1 VAQPAV
7 QVTFDVRKPAT
18 HLVQVM
24 QRFPAAPEATRH
36 FRMPAWIPGSYK
48 IRDFGRHVQELT
60 AHVGGRPAQ
69 VEQLGKDEWAVAGTA
84 GRAVELRFKVYAREL
99 TVDTSHVTAD
109 HAHLFPGTLALYDAR
124 SRGLPHKVALRLP
137 AGWRAWTGLET
148 PGLAGRLEVAQ
159 DYDHQ
164 VDCPIE
170 CGPPAAY
177 HVSTFEAKGLRH
189 RHVVWQPPHGV
200 DWARIDRD
208 MAAVCREA
216 IKVWG
221 EAPYAHYTFITHVAQ
236 EYGGGLEHRNSTVLG
251 ADPAHFASDDKIQ
264 TRFLPLVAH
273 EFFHTWNVK
282 RILPA
287 VFQPYD
293 LQRESYT
300 GLLWLF
306 EGFTSYYEIPLLHR
320 AKVVDADGFG
330 KMVGED
336 LEMYEK
342 ALGRKRIS
350 VAQASRLAWSLL
362 YQPFEHN
369 VNRNVSYYAKG
380 MWVALCLD
388 AELRRRNVPDG
399 LDAVMRH
406 LWRKHGRT
414 GVGVTE
420 DAFPDI
426 VEQAVGA
433 ATVGRGGD
441 SVRRTA
447 FARGLRA
454 KLGHW
459 IEGTQELPID
469 AALKTLGWNVRR
481 ERKDPKNRLGLGVE
495 FKPMGAT
502 GGAAVI
508 ARIWDDMPSFQVLQ
522 PDDEIV
528 AAEGY
533 KWRPEQFRDQA
544 NARKAGDAVEV
555 TVFREGRLR
564 TLQVPL
570 APLPPDKIIVA
581 PRKGDAAATRRRKAW
596 VGEGK
601 APAKKAKEKRTPAG
615 RSPVEARLPPRGR
628 HVRY

>member
-1 VAQPAV
+1 MPAPTV

-18 HLVQVM
+18 HLVQVT

-48 IRDFGRHVQELT
+48 IRDFGRHVQDLT
-60 AHVGGRPAQ
+60 ARVAGAPAQ

-84 GRAVELRFKVYAREL
+84 NRAVELRFSVYAREL

-137 AGWRAWTGLET
+137 TGWRAWSGLET
-148 PGLAGRLEVAQ
+148 AAQDGRLAAAD
-159 DYDHQ
+159 DYDHL
-164 VDCPIE
+164 VDCPLE

-177 HVSTFEAKGLRH
+177 HVSAFDVRGVRH
-189 RHVVWQPPHGV
+189 RHVVWQPPRGV

-208 MAAVCREA
+208 MAALCKEA
-216 IKVWG
+216 VKVWG
-221 EAPYAHYTFITHVAQ
+221 EVPYAHYTFLTHVAQ

-251 ADPAHFASDDKIQ
+251 ADPTHFQSDEKIQ

-273 EFFHTWNVK
+273 EFFHAWNVK
-282 RILPA
+282 RVLPA
-287 VFQPYD
+287 AFQPYD

-306 EGFTSYYEIPLLHR
+306 EGFTSYYELPILHR
-320 AKVVDADGFG
+320 AKVVDADAFG

-336 LEMYEK
+336 LEAYSK
-342 ALGRKRIS
+342 ALGRKRTS

-380 MWVALCLD
+380 MWVALCLE
-388 AELRRRNVPDG
+388 AELRRRGVPGG

-420 DAFPDI
+420 EAFPDV
-426 VEQAVGA
+426 VEQATGL
-433 ATVGRGGD
+433 D
-441 SVRRTA
+441 
-447 FARGLRA
+447 LRA

-469 AALKTLGWNVRR
+469 QALKTLGWDVRR
-481 ERKDPKNRLGLGVE
+481 ERKDPKAKLGLGVE
-495 FKPMGAT
+495 FKPSAT
-502 GGAAVI
+502 TAAAVI
-508 ARIWDDMPSFQVLQ
+508 ARIWEDMPSFHVLQ
-522 PDDEIV
+522 PDDELV

-544 NARKAGDAVEV
+544 NARKAGDRVELA
-555 TVFREGRLR
+555 VFREGRLR
-564 TLQVPL
+564 TFKVPL
-570 APLPPDKIIVA
+570 AELPPDKIVVR
-581 PRKGDAAATRRRKAW
+581 PRKGNAAATKRRKAW
-596 VGEGK
+596 LGEGK
-601 APAKKAKEKRTPAG
+601 APPKKGAKGKAKRAASKAKAG
-615 RSPVEARLPPRGR
+615 EATRLPPRGR
-628 HVRY
+628 HTRY